1 MITELLD
8 QMVHLLPAGEPITP
22 ADYDDLFTLLLRT
35 TDMGH
40 IPQSMDSVIFTTAGR
55 MRLPETEAVFVMGL
69 AEGEFPQ
76 TPGDTGL
83 LSHADRDTMI
93 ALGAE
98 LPDCFEN
105 RVIREQVCFYKALT
119 VAQKYLWLSWPGGA
133 AGLPGTA
140 ALAPA
145 LELLRVPPAVVQ
157 PEELAATPAAALD
170 LLGDVWQQNT
180 PQRASVQAALAAVR
194 AARRPHPA
202 MPPCSAPPSA
212 SPPAWRMS
220 RHWKVFL
227 APVCASAHAV

>member
-1 MITELLD
+1 
-8 QMVHLLPAGEPITP
+8 
-22 ADYDDLFTLLLRT
+22 
-35 TDMGH
+35 
-40 IPQSMDSVIFTTAGR
+40 
-55 MRLPETEAVFVMGL
+55 
-69 AEGEFPQ
+69 
-76 TPGDTGL
+76 
-83 LSHADRDTMI
+83 MI

-180 PQRASVQAALAAVR
+180 HASGQSVDAAATGARRR
-194 AARRPHPA
+194 AARRGPRRATRPRR
-202 MPPCSAPPSA
+202 A
-212 SPPAWRMS
+212 SR
-220 RHWKVFL
+220 RRRRTYVTVRTYRRRRTYVTGTV
-227 APVCASAHAV
+227 PVPYR

>member
-1 MITELLD
+1 M
-8 QMVHLLPAGEPITP
+8 
-22 ADYDDLFTLLLRT
+22 
-35 TDMGH
+35 
-40 IPQSMDSVIFTTAGR
+40 
-55 MRLPETEAVFVMGL
+55 
-69 AEGEFPQ
+69 
-76 TPGDTGL
+76 
-83 LSHADRDTMI
+83 SHADRDTMI

-145 LELLRVPPAVVQ
+145 LELLRVPPAVVR

-180 PQRASVQAALAAVR
+180 PQRASVQAALATVEGQRAGRTRLCRR
-194 AARRPHPA
+194 AARRPAQARPRGGCQGTGKSCW
-202 MPPCSAPPSA
+202 PQ
-212 SPPAWRMS
+212 
-220 RHWKVFL
+220 
-227 APVCASAHAV
+227 CAHQPHAV

>member
-1 MITELLD
+1 
-8 QMVHLLPAGEPITP
+8 
-22 ADYDDLFTLLLRT
+22 
-35 TDMGH
+35 MGH

-119 VAQKYLWLSWPGGA
+119 VAQKYLWLSWPAGA
-133 AGLPGTA
+133 AGLPARRHWPRRWNCCGC
-140 ALAPA
+140 
-145 LELLRVPPAVVQ
+145 RRQ
-157 PEELAATPAAALD
+157 WCSPEELAATPAAALD

-180 PQRASVQAALAAVR
+180 PQRASVQAALAAVEGSAQAAPGYAAVQR
-194 AARRPHPA
+194 AAQRKPGPRGGCQGTGKYSWPQ
-202 MPPCSAPPSA
+202 
-212 SPPAWRMS
+212 
-220 RHWKVFL
+220 
-227 APVCASAHAV
+227 CAHQPHAV

>member
-145 LELLRVPPAVVQ
+145 LELLRCRRRWCSRKSWPQHPPLRLTCWGC
-157 PEELAATPAAALD
+157 LAAEHLAAGIGA
-170 LLGDVWQQNT
+170 GGT
-180 PQRASVQAALAAVR
+180 GSRGGQRAGRTRLCRR
-194 AARRPHPA
+194 AARRPAQARPRGGYQGTGKYSWPQCTHQP
-202 MPPCSAPPSA
+202 
-212 SPPAWRMS
+212 
-220 RHWKVFL
+220 
-227 APVCASAHAV
+227 HAV